1 MVGASWARLLS
12 KLLTYL
18 MSTAALEGQMSQC
31 TNLGHLATLEAHMLS
46 LAQALLQVA
55 LLWVAPQAMS

>member
-55 LLWVAPQAMS
+55 LL